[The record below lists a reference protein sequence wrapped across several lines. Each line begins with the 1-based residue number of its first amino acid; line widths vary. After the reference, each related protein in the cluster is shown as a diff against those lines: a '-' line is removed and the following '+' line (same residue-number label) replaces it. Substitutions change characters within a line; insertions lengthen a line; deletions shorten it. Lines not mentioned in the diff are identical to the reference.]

1 MKNKKDQTSG
11 RRGEEEKKK
20 SEAGTN
26 GEERRTKRR
35 RSSRKTKKEEKEEK
49 RRGARDGYSK
59 RQYYAESRSYGTRE
73 KLATVRIDRPIS
85 GAQQQQQQ
93 RQDAGVQKCRRW
105 WRHPT
110 SPGVVDPKMSLLRD
124 SLTTVS
130 FPTPE
135 SRNGANLDHTTIGAV
150 PNYGISLGQQALSL
164 VSILFLSTPS
174 LSTPPEQYREQK
186 TRKCSKQPFGGIA
199 RKFDQGARRSLA
211 ALRPDLEGFGWFLGG
226 RIAWKRRQGK
236 RWWCMSRLGAAATAA
251 GKVGGAAEDGMHFSP
266 ACR

>member
-1 MKNKKDQTSG
+1 MATMISKRDQTSG

-26 GEERRTKRR
+26 GGMRKTKRR
-35 RSSRKTKKEEKEEK
+35 RSSRKQKKEEKRGKK

-59 RQYYAESRSYGTRE
+59 RQYYAESRSYGTRRK

-93 RQDAGVQKCRRW
+93 QRRRQQDAGVQKCRRW

-124 SLTTVS
+124 SLTT
-130 FPTPE
+130 

-150 PNYGISLGQQALSL
+150 PKYGISLGQQALSL
-164 VSILFLSTPS
+164 VSIILFLSTPP
-174 LSTPPEQYREQK
+174 LVYLPLQNNTGNKK
-186 TRKCSKQPFGGIA
+186 TRKCSKQLFGGIA
-199 RKFDQGARRSLA
+199 RKFDQDARRSLA

-226 RIAWKRRQGK
+226 RIA
-236 RWWCMSRLGAAATAA
+236 RLGRQQQQL
-251 GKVGGAAEDGMHFSP
+251 GKVGGAAEDSMHFSP